1 MNLLYIRTSTL
12 QQNSIRQKTNIN
24 KDCLIIEDKC
34 SGSIPFF
41 ERDGGKKILKLIEK
55 NQVKEIRVHEIDRL
69 GRNLLDILKTIQQ
82 LTDKKINLYFIKQGL
97 KTLNEDGTE
106 NFISKMVISILGS
119 VAEMERKMSKERQ
132 REGIAI
138 AKANGVYKM
147 REHHRRKETKME
159 FKAKHKKTIE
169 LIEKYPNLKNFE
181 LAKLGGVHF
190 NTITKLRK
198 VFGITKTAK
207 I

>member
-12 QQNSIRQKTNIN
+12 EQNSIRQKADIN

-41 ERDGGKKILKLIEK
+41 ERDGGEKILKLIEK
-55 NQVKEIRVHEIDRL
+55 NQIKEIRVHEIDRL
-69 GRNLLDILKTIQQ
+69 GRNLLDILKTIEQ

-119 VAEMERKMSKERQ
+119 VAEMERKMSRERQ
-132 REGIAI
+132 LEGIAI
-138 AKANGVYKM
+138 AKANGKYIG
-147 REHHRRKETKME
+147 RRKGTKESNIE
-159 FKAKHKKTIE
+159 FLSKDKNKKAFNLLGKRYKQIE
-169 LIEKYPNLKNFE
+169 V
-181 LAKLGGVHF
+181 AKIVGLHH
-190 NTITKLRK
+190 NTVSKINKLRK
-198 VFGITKTAK
+198 KFNNEKK
-207 I
+207 

>member
-12 QQNSIRQKTNIN
+12 EQNSIRQKTDIN

-55 NQVKEIRVHEIDRL
+55 NQIKEIRVHEIDRL
-69 GRNLLDILKTIQQ
+69 GRNLLDILKTIEQ

-119 VAEMERKMSKERQ
+119 VAEMERKMSRERQ
-132 REGIAI
+132 LEGIAI
-138 AKANGVYKM
+138 AKANGVYKG
-147 REHHRRKETKME
+147 RNKGTKESALQFLNKYKNK
-159 FKAKHKKTIE
+159 KAFNLLDKGYKQIE
-169 LIEKYPNLKNFE
+169 V
-181 LAKLGGVHF
+181 AKIVGLHQ
-190 NTITKLRK
+190 NTISRINKLRK
-198 VFGITKTAK
+198 KFNNEKK
-207 I
+207 